1 MDRDR
6 TCPLAVSA
14 RDSRPPRSARRR
26 CRRRCRSSPSDD
38 SSRGSSGGRP
48 YDPQGYESALMPE
61 SSQIDPGRLPEAIDA
76 LPGIDAVRRIAER
89 VPTYLVGGAVRD
101 LLLGADGADLDVAI
115 EGDASA
121 LSDIPG
127 YEPERDE
134 LFLTGR
140 LEVGDRKIDIA
151 QSRAET
157 YPRPGALPEVRPAP
171 IAE

>member
-1 MDRDR
+1 M
-6 TCPLAVSA
+6 P
-14 RDSRPPRSARRR
+14 DST
-26 CRRRCRSSPSDD
+26 
-38 SSRGSSGGRP
+38 
-48 YDPQGYESALMPE
+48 E
-61 SSQIDPGRLPEAIDA
+61 IDQSRLPAA
-76 LPGIDAVRRIAER
+76 VNTLPGIDAVRRIAER

-115 EGDASA
+115 QGAASA

-140 LEVGDRKIDIA
+140 LEVGNRKIDVA

-157 YPRPGALPEVRPAP
+157 YPQPGALPEVR
-171 IAE
+171 